1 MVPDILVS
9 LQLLAM
15 DDVLV
20 SPALMIRAFSIEGIL
35 RISTQSSGNKYP
47 SKISVF
53 ALMAY
58 VHT

>member
-9 LQLLAM
+9 LPLLAM

-20 SPALMIRAFSIEGIL
+20 SPTVMIRAFSIEGIL
-35 RISTQSSGNKYP
+35 RISTRSSGNKYP

-53 ALMAY
+53 L
-58 VHT
+58 